1 MSEFPTSAL
10 PSVDLLTRIR
20 IVLVRTSHPGN
31 IGAAARAMH
40 TMGLRRLTLVAP
52 KHLPD
57 RDDAIALAAHGAHIL
72 EAAQTVASLDD
83 ALAGAALTI
92 GMSARPREFVGR
104 VTNVRRAAQEAMKHC
119 EHGDV
124 AFVFGTEMSGL
135 TNDEL
140 ARCAIAA
147 TIPANPAYPSLNLA
161 AAVQVAAYELR
172 VAAAGDV
179 VWSAPEHPRAS
190 YDEIESLYTHAQRTL
205 TAMAFL
211 KPAMPK
217 RLLPR
222 LRRLFARA
230 ALEREELNILRG
242 ILARVD
248 DLLARAARAND
259 DERDR

>member
-1 MSEFPTSAL
+1 MSEFPTSTL
-10 PSVDLLTRIR
+10 PPVDPLTRIR

-40 TMGLRRLTLVAP
+40 TMGLTRLTLVAP

-57 RDDAIALAAHGAHIL
+57 HDDAIALAAHGVHIL

-104 VTNVRRAAQEAMKHC
+104 VVNIRGAAQEAMKHS

-147 TIPANPAYPSLNLA
+147 TIPANPTYPSLNLA

-179 VWSAPEHPRAS
+179 VWSAPQHPRAT
-190 YDEIESLYTHAQRTL
+190 YDEIEGLYEHAQRTL

-222 LRRLFARA
+222 LRRLFGRA
-230 ALEREELNILRG
+230 ALEREEVNILRG
-242 ILARVD
+242 ILARI
-248 DLLARAARAND
+248 
-259 DERDR
+259 DELIDAHGTRRKN